1 MRKDYKTLVEVTEGE
16 VKTYLLKI
24 NHNSKIEDRLYECMK
39 GSQLYQLLQNP
50 KIYEYIYQQAI
61 NALYQTKNYDELE
74 YHLIMINHLFNDKRF
89 YKIKKDL
96 FEKLTRKTITLDEY
110 CIIRH
115 VIDMKHLH
123 FEYVMKLLHQQ
134 HHVNAKECARICLL
148 ENQPH
153 LAYEYLKQLDTCTN
167 EAMLDLLRSYS
178 LRDYLSL
185 MKYYAQNQKAFVM
198 QSMY

>member
-1 MRKDYKTLVEVTEGE
+1 MRKDYKTLVEVTEVE
-16 VKTYLLKI
+16 VKKYLLKI
-24 NHNSKIEDRLYECMK
+24 NHNSKIEDKLYDCMS
-39 GSQLYQLLQNP
+39 GHQLYHLLQDT
-50 KIYEYIYQQAI
+50 KIHEYIYQQAI

-74 YHLIMINHLFNDKRF
+74 YHLIMINHLFNDNRF

-96 FEKLTRKTITLDEY
+96 FEKITRKQVTLDEY

-115 VIDMKHLH
+115 LIDMKHLH
-123 FEYVMKLLHQQ
+123 FEYVIKLLHQQ
-134 HHVNAKECARICLL
+134 HHVEAEECARICLL
-148 ENQPH
+148 ENQYH
-153 LAYEYLKQLDTCTN
+153 LAYEFLKQLDMCSN

-185 MKYYAQNQKAFVM
+185 MKFYMRNQKAFVM